1 MKKFITIIAALFI
14 TMFAAAAPYTISQD
28 GIEFIKKHEKC
39 VLTAYPDAG
48 GWSIGYGHHNRGVHE
63 GMTITKAQADKYLE
77 EDIKMFTGSVNRL
90 LNALPYEYEF
100 SQGFIDGFFSLVY
113 NCGEGGVKRSVF
125 YQRLLRCRVKD
136 GVMDQS
142 DFNFAVAGVKSSN
155 VTHQTH
161 VNRRYQEHLMMLS

>member
-1 MKKFITIIAALFI
+1 MKKIITILTLLLFTI
-14 TMFAAAAPYTISQD
+14 TASAKPYTISD
-28 GIEFIKKHEKC
+28 AGIELIKGFEKC

-63 GMTITKAQADKYLE
+63 GMTITKAQAEKYLE
-77 EDIKMFTGSVNRL
+77 EDIKMFTGTVNRL

-113 NCGEGGVKRSVF
+113 NCGEGGVKRSLF
-125 YQRLLRCRVKD
+125 YQRLLRCRVTD

-161 VNRRYQEHLMMLS
+161 VNRRYEEHLMMLN